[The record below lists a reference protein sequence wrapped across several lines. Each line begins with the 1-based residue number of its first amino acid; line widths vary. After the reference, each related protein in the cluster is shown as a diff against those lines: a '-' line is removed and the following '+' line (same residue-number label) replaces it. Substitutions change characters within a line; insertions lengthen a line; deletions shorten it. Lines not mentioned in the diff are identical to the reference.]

1 MNDIKLTVDIDPE
14 DRYQKAEKD
23 LLQAKKSFSKLT
35 PQEQQK
41 LICELFEGDSYT
53 LILKQI
59 RRQWPLTIRY
69 GHGWLNNTFRCRST
83 GR

>member
-41 LICELFEGDSYT
+41 LICELFEAEIAER
-53 LILKQI
+53 LIK
-59 RRQWPLTIRY
+59 
-69 GHGWLNNTFRCRST
+69 NTPIF
-83 GR
+83 